1 MHFGYKGQ
9 LGRSKHDDKM
19 CLKLLFTII
28 YEKIWFLKKNMTFI
42 KVWRAQ
48 YIYNDCLLSLKQ

>member
-1 MHFGYKGQ
+1 MHFGWKGQ

-28 YEKIWFLKKNMTFI
+28 YEKCDFWKKKYDFYQSMTCT
-42 KVWRAQ
+42 VH
-48 YIYNDCLLSLKQ
+48 L